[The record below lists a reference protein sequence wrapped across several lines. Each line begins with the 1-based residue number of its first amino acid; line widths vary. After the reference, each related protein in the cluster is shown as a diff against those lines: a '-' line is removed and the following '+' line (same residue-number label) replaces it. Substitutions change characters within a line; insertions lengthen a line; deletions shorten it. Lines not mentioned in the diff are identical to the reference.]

1 MFLYMDRF
9 VDEEEIVISLK
20 KLDKELAWPSLVE
33 NWESLTEGV
42 SNLLKGVPVYIVGDS
57 SEINWAVTRQLA
69 EGLQYCL
76 PSY

>member
-1 MFLYMDRF
+1 MFCYMDRF

-20 KLDKELAWPSLVE
+20 KLNKDLAWPSLVE